1 MDKKIYHGSSRIVRP
16 PKFGSGNQYNDF
28 GLGFYCSE
36 TPQHAAEWAVRSG
49 RNGFVSGYS
58 INTDGL
64 RIINLCGPQY
74 SPLHWI
80 SLLLSFREFDMFQ
93 PSARS
98 AREYINRYYSVDHQ
112 GIDCIIGYRAD
123 NSCFMFV
130 QDFLDGRLSYQSLR
144 QALTGDPA
152 NRQFVLKSNR
162 AFDRI
167 SFTGYETALAAEYYP
182 AGASREFRMLSS
194 ILSRRESSGLYIT
207 QMTEEDIKPYDLRL
221 Q

>member
-1 MDKKIYHGSSRIVRP
+1 M
-16 PKFGSGNQYNDF
+16 
-28 GLGFYCSE
+28 
-36 TPQHAAEWAVRSG
+36 RSG

-98 AREYINRYYSVDHQ
+98 AREYINRYYNVDHQ

-182 AGASREFRMLSS
+182 AGASRELRMLSS